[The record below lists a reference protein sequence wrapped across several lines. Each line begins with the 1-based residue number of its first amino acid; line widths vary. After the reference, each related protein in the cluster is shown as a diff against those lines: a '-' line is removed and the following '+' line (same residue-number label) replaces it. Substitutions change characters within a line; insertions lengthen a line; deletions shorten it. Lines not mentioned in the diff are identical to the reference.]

1 MRILLFLTPL
11 IFFLSACADT
21 PELENIDLKEWKADK
36 GGCKNYRSTVVEA
49 LLAQKKKLKGLSQN
63 EIINLLGQ
71 ADQHELYERSQ
82 KFFIYHLEPGMNCEN
97 FDEQY
102 FEALYIR
109 FNALDQAIDFNIQ
122 KIK

>member
-1 MRILLFLTPL
+1 MRNPLLFTYML
-11 IFFLSACADT
+11 FLMACSDI
-21 PELENIDLKEWKADK
+21 PDLENINPEQWKADK
-36 GGCKNYRSTVVEA
+36 GGCESYRITVVDT
-49 LLAQKKKLKGLSQN
+49 LLSQKDKLKGLSQN
-63 EIINLLGQ
+63 EVISLLGQ

-97 FDEQY
+97 YENQY
-102 FEALYIR
+102 FKAFYIR

>member
-1 MRILLFLTPL
+1 MKNLLLFAFIL
-11 IFFLSACADT
+11 FLPACSDT
-21 PELENIDLKEWKADK
+21 PELENIDLSQWKADK
-36 GGCKNYRSTVVEA
+36 GACQNYRITAVDE
-49 LLAQKKKLKGLSQN
+49 LLAQKGKLKGLSQN
-63 EIINLLGQ
+63 EVISLLGQ

-97 FDEQY
+97 FNNQY
-102 FEALYIR
+102 FKALYIR